1 MKFLFTAISS
11 VVLLF
16 LSTSLKAEEV
26 YFHAKFQNQKSEL
39 HISIPTKLIEPTLK
53 DHYEY
58 LDDRSL
64 TLKEQNLYLEM
75 YLRETV
81 KLQYGAFPMALGES
95 GIQHSQDMTKLV
107 MKLAKLPKEAREL
120 LVTIDSF
127 SENPQQKNVFK
138 LTKSYQKQ
146 TIALHGRN
154 AFTANVAL

>member
-1 MKFLFTAISS
+1 MKFFFTAIVS
-11 VVLLF
+11 VVFALA
-16 LSTSLKAEEV
+16 SCALKAEEV
-26 YFHAKFQNQKSEL
+26 HFHAKFQNQTSEL
-39 HISIPTKLIEPTLK
+39 HIRIPTKLIEPTLK
-53 DHYEY
+53 EHYEY
-58 LDDRSL
+58 LDGRSL
-64 TLKEQNLYLEM
+64 TLKERNIYLEM

-95 GIQHSQDMTKLV
+95 GIQHSQGMTKLV

-127 SENPQQKNVFK
+127 AENPQQKNVFK